1 MSRYFVE
8 LLPAARR
15 QVKKLSPAAYRQVR
29 PAIRAL
35 AENPRPHGYKA
46 LHGKLKDFYRIDVGN
61 YRIVYEIHDRILIV
75 VVVKVGDRRDVYK

>member
-15 QVKKLSPAAYRQVR
+15 QVKKLSPDAYRQVR
-29 PAIRAL
+29 PVIRSL
-35 AENPRPHGYKA
+35 ADNPRPYGYKP
-46 LHGKLKDFYRIDVGN
+46 LHGKLKDLYRIDVGN
-61 YRIVYEIHDRILIV
+61 YRIVYEIHDKVLIV